1 MFFFIVLKA
10 NKKKRNVFLNEDV
23 ARFNSKSIV
32 CMLLTNTRAVLA
44 GAFLVLA
51 HPHCLIVVLQ
61 DRGFTSSS
69 NVIKTGKTQS
79 SFQTPGAG

>member
-1 MFFFIVLKA
+1 MATGAAIV
-10 NKKKRNVFLNEDV
+10 NQYS
-23 ARFNSKSIV
+23 ARCLQI
-32 CMLLTNTRAVLA
+32 
-44 GAFLVLA
+44 LVPIWLGF
-51 HPHCLIVVLQ
+51 PSYPYSHCLTVLLQ

>member
-1 MFFFIVLKA
+1 
-10 NKKKRNVFLNEDV
+10 
-23 ARFNSKSIV
+23 
-32 CMLLTNTRAVLA
+32 MLLTNACAVLA
-44 GAFLVLA
+44 GISRV
-51 HPHCLIVVLQ
+51 HSYSHCLIVVLQ